1 MLDLPVPDNNS
12 IIIFSATGGGSNEGG
27 RLRQNIGFSSLTAL
41 TLSGG
46 IENDFVRVTPSG
58 SSFEVAAKFHKAQ
71 GSATFSVTATTAGD
85 PARNLEPATVGF
97 TFRVLVLGVDLPHL
111 TQSFFEFAAGE
122 TVDVGLPL
130 FYAAPEVQLNIAK
143 VPAAIA
149 SLTHGELRTET
160 DHDHGDIQYSVWE
173 GAPSGISLAPVLD
186 YGNNVRG
193 ARLTGIAIRP
203 GIYYVNFVIS
213 SYDNS
218 GASDPFPG
226 ANGAGLVIINIYD
239 DRESPKIAVP
249 VRYAANPDFVR
260 AIRHGFGDNYTAA
273 RLTGEFTRSEEV
285 WTRRISETISENVSD
300 VWEYRLERDE
310 SGVWTLSGRNYL
322 SDQEA
327 PEFSVL
333 ETAPD
338 RFGEVPPNTGWSGG
352 LLLAGDGVKFVP
364 GYGFFDWKGERELT
378 VDGEEEPFRGPVYE
392 QQPIVSAQ
400 YEGWVNPPALQY
412 DSGLYLAPGPDGKW
426 RISADPAALEG
437 TEVEPRGIE
446 MAAVPYAPPT
456 AAALGGTAYRDVTAA
471 GVPLNAHLEPGGL
484 TLRRGSGTA
493 AIKPHYTFLRQAV
506 PQADAGPERSVPFS
520 VVQEQS
526 DDISDEYGI
535 SLTYN
540 NYDNGDIG
548 GSRKFHEKHGNPVT
562 KNNFSGTLPLNVWT
576 RTAPDLIS
584 GILGG
589 WGLDLPAGFD
599 YTFDNATRHYWGETR
614 YRTEGAETGT
624 NDSRE
629 TTTERINEIQG
640 KHGWGLGAFGSGRDA
655 GDAAVGCVAV
665 GAVGAGLTCSTIRT
679 WSRTETSIA
688 YDGTTETKEWGPETS
703 DRGAGVSLTAITPM
717 FAHVPPGGLA
727 FDGVSS
733 ETVTAQFEGWKERY
747 EYTGSYDD
755 RDLHIGYSIYVKV
768 EHSHKSY
775 SGTLPP
781 GLVSRGWTKIE
792 KTKNGETTV
801 EWHDDPT
808 GSVYESNRGEFGVPD
823 DTPEPPTS
831 GAEFIYYSY
840 FSKRSERRSTLT
852 ERVVSKVI

>member
-58 SSFEVAAKFHKAQ
+58 SSFEVKAKFHKAQ

-111 TQSFFEFAAGE
+111 TQSFFEFAVGE

-130 FYAAPEVQLNIAK
+130 FCAAPEVQLNIAK

-160 DHDHGDIQYSVWE
+160 DHDHGDIPYSVWE

-226 ANGAGLVIINIYD
+226 ANGAGLIIINIYD

-249 VRYAANPDFVR
+249 VCYAANPDFVR

-285 WTRRISETISENVSD
+285 WTRRISETISGNVSD

-333 ETAPD
+333 ATAPD

-446 MAAVPYAPPT
+446 MAAVPYAPPA

-493 AIKPHYTFLRQAV
+493 AVKPHYTFLRQAV

-520 VVQEQS
+520 VVQEQY
-526 DDISDEYGI
+526 DDISDEYQNGM
-535 SLTYN
+535 THF
-540 NYDNGDIG
+540 NYDNGEWYTY
-548 GSRKFHEKHGNPVT
+548 RTFTEKHGNPVT
-562 KNNFSGTLPLNVWT
+562 RSNFSGTLPLNAWT

-584 GILGG
+584 GVLGS
-589 WGLDLPAGFD
+589 WGLNLPAGFD
-599 YTFDNATRHYWGETR
+599 YTFDNATRHYWGSSDIRPDRSDWGST
-614 YRTEGAETGT
+614 
-624 NDSRE
+624 DSRE

-679 WSRTETSIA
+679 WSRTETSSA
-688 YDGTTETKEWGPETS
+688 SDRPPETKEWGPETS

-717 FAHVPPGGLA
+717 FAYVPPGGLA
-727 FDGVSS
+727 FDSVSS
-733 ETVTAQFEGWKERY
+733 ETVTATLEGLTERY
-747 EYTGSYDD
+747 V
-755 RDLHIGYSIYVKV
+755 RDQDGNYLESHAVSVKM
-768 EHSHKSY
+768 EHSRKSY

-792 KTKNGETTV
+792 KTENGETTV

-808 GSVYESNRGEFGVPD
+808 GSVYESSRGEFGVPD
-823 DTPEPPTS
+823 ASGEPSADGRERT
-831 GAEFIYYSY
+831 FYSY
-840 FSKRSERRSTLT
+840 WSKRSERRSTLT
-852 ERVVSKVI
+852 ESMG

>member
-12 IIIFSATGGGSNEGG
+12 IIIFSATGGGKNEGG

-58 SSFEVAAKFHKAQ
+58 SSFEVKAKFHKAR

-97 TFRVLVLGVDLPHL
+97 TFCVLVLGVDLPHL
-111 TQSFFEFAAGE
+111 TRSFFEFAVGE

-143 VPAAIA
+143 VPTAIA

-173 GAPSGISLAPVLD
+173 GTPSGISLAPVLD

-285 WTRRISETISENVSD
+285 WTRRISETISGNVSD

-333 ETAPD
+333 ATAPD

-364 GYGFFDWKGERELT
+364 GYGFFDWKGDRELT

-392 QQPIVSAQ
+392 QQPMVSAQ
-400 YEGWVNPPALQY
+400 YEGWGNPPALQY

-426 RISADPAALEG
+426 RISADPAAFEG

-446 MAAVPYAPPT
+446 TAAVPYAPPT

-471 GVPLNAHLEPGGL
+471 GVPLNAPLEPGGL

-493 AIKPHYTFLRQAV
+493 AVKPHYTFLRQAV
-506 PQADAGPERSVPFS
+506 PQADAGPKRSVPFS
-520 VVQEQS
+520 VVQEKFI
-526 DDISDEYGI
+526 DIFDEYQNG
-535 SLTYN
+535 LRWA
-540 NYDNGDIG
+540 NYDDGTYG
-548 GSRKFHEKHGNPVT
+548 ATRTFSEKHSKPVT
-562 KNNFSGTLPLNVWT
+562 KSDFSGTLPLNAWT

-589 WGLDLPAGFD
+589 WGLDLPAKFE
-599 YTFDNATRHYWGETR
+599 YTFDNAARHYWGSMGITTDDTR
-614 YRTEGAETGT
+614 TSTT
-624 NDSRE
+624 DSRE
-629 TTTERINEIQG
+629 TTTERINELQS

-665 GAVGAGLTCSTIRT
+665 GAVGAGISCKVLQTFK
-679 WSRTETSIA
+679 RTETVTNENGSK
-688 YDGTTETKEWGPETS
+688 TNEWAPETLIIGS
-703 DRGAGVSLTAITPM
+703 KGANLTAITPM
-717 FAHVPPGGLA
+717 FAYVPPGGLA
-727 FDGVSS
+727 FDGMSS
-733 ETVTAQFEGWKERY
+733 ETITARLEGLTERY
-747 EYTGSYDD
+747 VRDQDD
-755 RDLHIGYSIYVKV
+755 NYLESHAVSVNM
-768 EHSHKSY
+768 EHYHKSY

-792 KTKNGETTV
+792 KTENGETTV
-801 EWHDDPT
+801 EWRDDPT
-808 GSVYESNRGEFGVPD
+808 GSVYESNRGEFGIPD
-823 DTPEPPTS
+823 ASGEPSTDGRES
-831 GAEFIYYSY
+831 TVYSY
-840 FSKRSERRSTLT
+840 WSRRSEYRSTLT
-852 ERVVSKVI
+852 ESMG

>member
-58 SSFEVAAKFHKAQ
+58 SSFEVKAKFHKAQ

-111 TQSFFEFAAGE
+111 TRSFFEFAVGE

-226 ANGAGLVIINIYD
+226 ANGAGLIIINIYD

-300 VWEYRLERDE
+300 VWEYRIERDS

-333 ETAPD
+333 ATAPD

-446 MAAVPYAPPT
+446 TAAVPYAPPT

-493 AIKPHYTFLRQAV
+493 AVKPHYTFLRQAV
-506 PQADAGPERSVPFS
+506 PQVDAGPERSV
-520 VVQEQS
+520 
-526 DDISDEYGI
+526 
-535 SLTYN
+535 
-540 NYDNGDIG
+540 
-548 GSRKFHEKHGNPVT
+548 
-562 KNNFSGTLPLNVWT
+562 
-576 RTAPDLIS
+576 
-584 GILGG
+584 
-589 WGLDLPAGFD
+589 
-599 YTFDNATRHYWGETR
+599 
-614 YRTEGAETGT
+614 
-624 NDSRE
+624 
-629 TTTERINEIQG
+629 
-640 KHGWGLGAFGSGRDA
+640 
-655 GDAAVGCVAV
+655 
-665 GAVGAGLTCSTIRT
+665 
-679 WSRTETSIA
+679 
-688 YDGTTETKEWGPETS
+688 
-703 DRGAGVSLTAITPM
+703 
-717 FAHVPPGGLA
+717 
-727 FDGVSS
+727 
-733 ETVTAQFEGWKERY
+733 QF
-747 EYTGSYDD
+747 
-755 RDLHIGYSIYVKV
+755 
-768 EHSHKSY
+768 
-775 SGTLPP
+775 
-781 GLVSRGWTKIE
+781 
-792 KTKNGETTV
+792 
-801 EWHDDPT
+801 
-808 GSVYESNRGEFGVPD
+808 
-823 DTPEPPTS
+823 
-831 GAEFIYYSY
+831 
-840 FSKRSERRSTLT
+840 
-852 ERVVSKVI
+852 

>member
-226 ANGAGLVIINIYD
+226 ANGAGLVVINIYD
-239 DRESPKIAVP
+239 DRESPKITVP

-333 ETAPD
+333 ATAPD

-412 DSGLYLAPGPDGKW
+412 DSGLYLAPGPDEKW

-493 AIKPHYTFLRQAV
+493 AVKPHYTFLRQAV

-526 DDISDEYGI
+526 DDISDEYGMT
-535 SLTYN
+535 LTYN

-852 ERVVSKVI
+852 ESMG

>member
-333 ETAPD
+333 ATAPD

-392 QQPIVSAQ
+392 QQPMVSAQ
-400 YEGWVNPPALQY
+400 YEGWNNPPALQY

-493 AIKPHYTFLRQAV
+493 AVKPHYTFLRQAV

-526 DDISDEYGI
+526 DDISDEYGMT
-535 SLTYN
+535 LTYN

-852 ERVVSKVI
+852 ESMG

>member
-333 ETAPD
+333 ATAPD

-412 DSGLYLAPGPDGKW
+412 DSGLYLAPGPDEKW

-526 DDISDEYGI
+526 DDISDEYGM

-562 KNNFSGTLPLNVWT
+562 KSNFSGTLPLNVWT

-703 DRGAGVSLTAITPM
+703 ERGAGVSLTAITPM

-747 EYTGSYDD
+747 EYTGSYAD

-768 EHSHKSY
+768 EHSRKSY

-852 ERVVSKVI
+852 ESMG

>member
-58 SSFEVAAKFHKAQ
+58 SSFEVKAKFHKAQ

-111 TQSFFEFAAGE
+111 TQSFFEFAVGE

-143 VPAAIA
+143 VPVAIA

-160 DHDHGDIQYSVWE
+160 DHDHGDIPYSVWE

-285 WTRRISETISENVSD
+285 WTRRISETISGNVSD

-310 SGVWTLSGRNYL
+310 SGVWTLSGRNYR

-333 ETAPD
+333 ATAPD

-378 VDGEEEPFRGPVYE
+378 VDGEVEPFRGPVYE
-392 QQPIVSAQ
+392 QQPMVSAQ
-400 YEGWVNPPALQY
+400 YGGWNNPPALQY

-426 RISADPAALEG
+426 RISADPDALEG

-446 MAAVPYAPPT
+446 RAAVP
-456 AAALGGTAYRDVTAA
+456 
-471 GVPLNAHLEPGGL
+471 
-484 TLRRGSGTA
+484 
-493 AIKPHYTFLRQAV
+493 
-506 PQADAGPERSVPFS
+506 
-520 VVQEQS
+520 
-526 DDISDEYGI
+526 
-535 SLTYN
+535 
-540 NYDNGDIG
+540 
-548 GSRKFHEKHGNPVT
+548 
-562 KNNFSGTLPLNVWT
+562 
-576 RTAPDLIS
+576 
-584 GILGG
+584 
-589 WGLDLPAGFD
+589 
-599 YTFDNATRHYWGETR
+599 
-614 YRTEGAETGT
+614 
-624 NDSRE
+624 
-629 TTTERINEIQG
+629 
-640 KHGWGLGAFGSGRDA
+640 
-655 GDAAVGCVAV
+655 
-665 GAVGAGLTCSTIRT
+665 
-679 WSRTETSIA
+679 
-688 YDGTTETKEWGPETS
+688 
-703 DRGAGVSLTAITPM
+703 
-717 FAHVPPGGLA
+717 
-727 FDGVSS
+727 
-733 ETVTAQFEGWKERY
+733 
-747 EYTGSYDD
+747 
-755 RDLHIGYSIYVKV
+755 
-768 EHSHKSY
+768 
-775 SGTLPP
+775 
-781 GLVSRGWTKIE
+781 
-792 KTKNGETTV
+792 
-801 EWHDDPT
+801 
-808 GSVYESNRGEFGVPD
+808 
-823 DTPEPPTS
+823 
-831 GAEFIYYSY
+831 
-840 FSKRSERRSTLT
+840 
-852 ERVVSKVI
+852 

>member
-226 ANGAGLVIINIYD
+226 ANGAGLIIINIYD

-333 ETAPD
+333 ATAPD

-412 DSGLYLAPGPDGKW
+412 DSGLYLAPGPDEKW

-526 DDISDEYGI
+526 DDISDEYGM

-562 KNNFSGTLPLNVWT
+562 KSNFSGTLPLNVWT

-703 DRGAGVSLTAITPM
+703 ERGAGVSLTAITPM

-852 ERVVSKVI
+852 ESMG

>member
-58 SSFEVAAKFHKAQ
+58 GSFEVKAKFHKAQ

-97 TFRVLVLGVDLPHL
+97 SFRVLVLGVDLPHL

-130 FYAAPEVQLNIAK
+130 FYTAPEVQLNIAK

-160 DHDHGDIQYSVWE
+160 DHDHGDIPYSVWE

-226 ANGAGLVIINIYD
+226 ANGAGLIIINIYD

-285 WTRRISETISENVSD
+285 WTRRISETISGNVSD

-333 ETAPD
+333 ATAPD

-446 MAAVPYAPPT
+446 MAAVPYAPPA

-493 AIKPHYTFLRQAV
+493 AVKPHYTFLRQAV

-520 VVQEQS
+520 VVQEQY
-526 DDISDEYGI
+526 DDISDEYQNGM
-535 SLTYN
+535 THF
-540 NYDNGDIG
+540 NYDNGEWYTY
-548 GSRKFHEKHGNPVT
+548 RTFTEKHGNPVT
-562 KNNFSGTLPLNVWT
+562 RSNFSGTLPLNAWT

-584 GILGG
+584 GVLGS
-589 WGLDLPAGFD
+589 WGLNLPAGFD
-599 YTFDNATRHYWGETR
+599 YTFDNATRHYWGSSDIRPDRSDWGST
-614 YRTEGAETGT
+614 
-624 NDSRE
+624 DSRE

-679 WSRTETSIA
+679 WSRTETSSA
-688 YDGTTETKEWGPETS
+688 SDRPPETKEWGPETS

-717 FAHVPPGGLA
+717 FAYVPPGGLA
-727 FDGVSS
+727 FDSVSS
-733 ETVTAQFEGWKERY
+733 ETVTATLEGLTERY
-747 EYTGSYDD
+747 V
-755 RDLHIGYSIYVKV
+755 RDQDGNYLESHAVSVKM
-768 EHSHKSY
+768 EHSRKSY

-792 KTKNGETTV
+792 KTENGKTTV

-823 DTPEPPTS
+823 ASGEPSTDGRERTS
-831 GAEFIYYSY
+831 YSY
-840 FSKRSERRSTLT
+840 WSKRSERRSILT
-852 ERVVSKVI
+852 ESMG

>member
-58 SSFEVAAKFHKAQ
+58 GSFEVKAKFHKAQ

-85 PARNLEPATVGF
+85 PVRNLEPATVGF

-111 TQSFFEFAAGE
+111 TQSFFEFAVGE

-218 GASDPFPG
+218 GTSDPFPG

-285 WTRRISETISENVSD
+285 WTRRISETISGNVSD

-333 ETAPD
+333 ATAPD

-412 DSGLYLAPGPDGKW
+412 DSGLCLAPGPDGKW

-446 MAAVPYAPPT
+446 TAAVPYAPPA

-493 AIKPHYTFLRQAV
+493 AVKPHYTFLRQAV
-506 PQADAGPERSVPFS
+506 PQANAGPERSVPFS

-526 DDISDEYGI
+526 DDISDEYQNGM
-535 SLTYN
+535 THF
-540 NYDNGDIG
+540 NYDNGEWYTY
-548 GSRKFHEKHGNPVT
+548 RTFTEKHGNPVT
-562 KNNFSGTLPLNVWT
+562 RSNFSGTLPLNAWT

-584 GILGG
+584 GVLGS
-589 WGLDLPAGFD
+589 WGLNLPAGFD
-599 YTFDNATRHYWGETR
+599 YTFDNATRHYWGSSDIRPDRSDWGST
-614 YRTEGAETGT
+614 
-624 NDSRE
+624 DSRE

-679 WSRTETSIA
+679 WSRTETSSA
-688 YDGTTETKEWGPETS
+688 SDRPPETKEWGPETS

-717 FAHVPPGGLA
+717 FAYVPPGGLA
-727 FDGVSS
+727 FDSVSS
-733 ETVTAQFEGWKERY
+733 ETVTATLEGLTERY
-747 EYTGSYDD
+747 V
-755 RDLHIGYSIYVKV
+755 RDQDGNYLESHAVSVKM
-768 EHSHKSY
+768 EHSRKSY

-792 KTKNGETTV
+792 KTENGKTTV

-823 DTPEPPTS
+823 ASGEPSTDGRERTS
-831 GAEFIYYSY
+831 YSY
-840 FSKRSERRSTLT
+840 WSKRSERRSILT
-852 ERVVSKVI
+852 ESMG

>member
-58 SSFEVAAKFHKAQ
+58 SSFEVKAKFHKAQ

-111 TQSFFEFAAGE
+111 TQSFFEFAVGE

-130 FYAAPEVQLNIAK
+130 FYAAPEAQLNIAK
-143 VPAAIA
+143 VPVAIA

-160 DHDHGDIQYSVWE
+160 DHDHGDIPYSVWE

-333 ETAPD
+333 ATAPD

-446 MAAVPYAPPT
+446 MAAVPYAPPA

-493 AIKPHYTFLRQAV
+493 AVKPHYTFLRQAV

-520 VVQEQS
+520 VVQEHY
-526 DDISDEYGI
+526 DDISDEYQNGMAHF
-535 SLTYN
+535 
-540 NYDNGDIG
+540 NYDNGEWYTY
-548 GSRKFHEKHGNPVT
+548 RTFTEKHGNPVT
-562 KNNFSGTLPLNVWT
+562 RSNFSGTLPLNAWT

-584 GILGG
+584 GVLGS
-589 WGLDLPAGFD
+589 WGLNLPAGFD
-599 YTFDNATRHYWGETR
+599 YTFDNPTRHYWGSSDIR
-614 YRTEGAETGT
+614 PDRTDWGST
-624 NDSRE
+624 DSRE

-679 WSRTETSIA
+679 WSRTETSSA
-688 YDGTTETKEWGPETS
+688 SDRPPETKEWAPETS

-717 FAHVPPGGLA
+717 FAYVPPGGLA
-727 FDGVSS
+727 FGSVSS
-733 ETVTAQFEGWKERY
+733 ETVTARLEGLSER
-747 EYTGSYDD
+747 SV
-755 RDLHIGYSIYVKV
+755 RDQDGNNLESHAVSVKI
-768 EHSHKSY
+768 EHSRKSY

-792 KTKNGETTV
+792 KTENGETTV

-808 GSVYESNRGEFGVPD
+808 GSVYESNRGKFGVPD
-823 DTPEPPTS
+823 ASGEPSTD
-831 GAEFIYYSY
+831 GRERTGYSY
-840 FSKRSERRSTLT
+840 WSKRSERRSTLT
-852 ERVVSKVI
+852 ESMG